1 MPRNTSKLS
10 PMYFIDRL
18 YEHNEPEL
26 AFSAKT
32 VAEWKQWRRKLKAK
46 VGELLGGMDDPKCD
60 LQPQVVERKQMDG
73 YVREKVIYSS
83 RPEMLVPAWVL
94 IPDTLARG
102 AGVSPAPAVVACS
115 GHGHGKDDL
124 VGLDDRGR
132 PRKEPSYQ
140 NDFALQMVRRGFV
153 VIAPEQLGFGER
165 RDPWDLAKGPG
176 CSCQQHSMAAT
187 LFGRTNSGMRVY
199 DTMRAIDYLQSRLEV
214 DPRRIGCLGI
224 SGGGL
229 VTLFSAA
236 VDDRIQACLVS
247 GYFNLF
253 RACIIPIGHCVDN
266 YIPGLLRYAEM
277 SDVASLIAPR
287 AFFSESGTQDTIFP
301 IKATREAF
309 SRLQRVYELLGITDK
324 CGLHVFNDQHVF
336 NGKKGIP
343 FLERWLD
350 A

>member
-1 MPRNTSKLS
+1 MPRNVSKLS

-18 YEHNEPEL
+18 YEQNRPEL

-32 VAEWKQWRRKLKAK
+32 VDEWKKWRRKLKTK
-46 VGELLGGMDDPKCD
+46 VWDLLGGMDDPKCD
-60 LQPQVVERKQMDG
+60 LKPQVIERKQMDG
-73 YVREKVIYSS
+73 YVRERVIYSS

-94 IPDTLARG
+94 IPDHLEGRR
-102 AGVSPAPAVVACS
+102 PAVVCCS

-124 VGLDDRGR
+124 VGLDDQGR
-132 PRKEPSYQ
+132 PRQEPSYQ
-140 NDFALQMVRRGFV
+140 NDFALQMVKRGLV

-165 RDPWDLAKGPG
+165 RDPWDLEKGPG

-199 DTMRAIDYLQSRLEV
+199 DTLRAIDYLQSRPEV
-214 DPRRIGCLGI
+214 DPKRIGCLGI

-236 VDDRIQACLVS
+236 MDDRIQACLVS

-266 YIPGLLRYAEM
+266 YIPSILRYAEM
-277 SDVASLIAPR
+277 SDVAALIAPR
-287 AFFSESGTQDTIFP
+287 AFFSESGTKDTIFP

-309 SRLQRVYELLGITDK
+309 PRLQRVYDLLGIPDK
-324 CGLHVFNDQHVF
+324 CGLHVFNDTHVF